1 MNPLFSVGYLPGEK
15 ELRTS
20 GQQVLDFVSAV
31 DPVQGIMRGMAAS
44 GRAFD
49 PELSVEERKAAGIE
63 AALETLA
70 PVGMGV
76 IGALAKQPAKAV
88 LMDTLTLTGAP
99 SDVSTS
105 RNFSKPKAPLTSE
118 AKAMVESGAFPK
130 PDELQRVA
138 MENNILAGQG
148 TGRMPVEVY
157 GELQRRYS
165 DEVGEIPTGPTRR
178 QVLAGIGSLAI
189 APEAVLQAG
198 KKVGVKAALTP
209 LASRLAGL
217 KAINKGIIPDL
228 ARETDLEIYNEQL
241 GYIPRY
247 MSKDEIAEEV
257 AALKRITEDEGGVP
271 PREGEYEAVQK
282 RLIQAQEKYYDESMP
297 LFDEVAEASLSEIAD
312 LDLDSLLIIHRQKR
326 NHSMG
331 YAVTEEKMDAI
342 RDIIMSKADQLPDY
356 FKSAMPSMLK
366 EHGKEYVIRNMEN
379 KVLNTG
385 ETVLFPYAD
394 GGRVASRL
402 TGLGSMG
409 YML

>member
-31 DPVQGIMRGMAAS
+31 DPAQGIMRGMAAS

-49 PELSVEERKAAGIE
+49 SELSDEERKAAGIE

-99 SDVSTS
+99 SDAVPVPPKTS
-105 RNFSKPKAPLTSE
+105 
-118 AKAMVESGAFPK
+118 
-130 PDELQRVA
+130 D
-138 MENNILAGQG
+138 
-148 TGRMPVEVY
+148 
-157 GELQRRYS
+157 
-165 DEVGEIPTGPTRR
+165 GPTRR

-198 KKVGVKAALTP
+198 KKVGVKAAVTP

-217 KAINKGIIPDL
+217 KDISRGVVPDIMRQDELTDIQDDFKLGGSRTMDPYKDAGIPPPKS
-228 ARETDLEIYNEQL
+228 NEMVEL
-241 GYIPRY
+241 DG
-247 MSKDEIAEEV
+247 
-257 AALKRITEDEGGVP
+257 RIQ
-271 PREGEYEAVQK
+271 EASD
-282 RLIQAQEKYYDESMP
+282 KYYAESMP
-297 LFDEVAEASLSEIAD
+297 LFDEVAEASLSEIKD
-312 LDLDSLLIIHRQKR
+312 LDLDSLLVIHQQQR
-326 NHSMG
+326 NHPVG
-331 YAVTEEKMDAI
+331 YAVTEEKMDDI
-342 RDIIMSKADQLPDY
+342 RDIIMSKVTADEYDRFGIDEAAIKKY
-356 FKSAMPSMLK
+356 
-366 EHGKEYVIRNMEN
+366 GKEYVVRSLEDRLTSANILIGVT
-379 KVLNTG
+379 KLP
-385 ETVLFPYAD
+385 FHYAD

-409 YML
+409 YMI

>member
-31 DPVQGIMRGMAAS
+31 DPAQGIMRGMAAS

-70 PVGMGV
+70 PMGMGV

-88 LMDTLTLTGAP
+88 LMDMLTLTGAP

-105 RNFSKPKAPLTSE
+105 RNFSKPEAPLTSE

-138 MENNILAGQG
+138 RENNILAGQG

-165 DEVGEIPTGPTRR
+165 DEVGEIPIRGSQLPPVVFRQSPDYIYGGGAIADFKIDPELPFQKRHTGED
-178 QVLAGIGSLAI
+178 QVLDMIESGYVRVKPTGANSGGNNPQTIYFGGNKADSPETATQTSGGFGLGSVTSSNTNKKKNIALIADSAELHKYIGKPLPISSLKHAWKTLESGELVDI
-189 APEAVLQAG
+189 LPDI
-198 KKVGVKAALTP
+198 
-209 LASRLAGL
+209 L
-217 KAINKGIIPDL
+217 KANQ
-228 ARETDLEIYNEQL
+228 N
-241 GYIPRY
+241 
-247 MSKDEIAEEV
+247 
-257 AALKRITEDEGGVP
+257 
-271 PREGEYEAVQK
+271 
-282 RLIQAQEKYYDESMP
+282 
-297 LFDEVAEASLSEIAD
+297 
-312 LDLDSLLIIHRQKR
+312 
-326 NHSMG
+326 
-331 YAVTEEKMDAI
+331 
-342 RDIIMSKADQLPDY
+342 
-356 FKSAMPSMLK
+356 
-366 EHGKEYVIRNMEN
+366 
-379 KVLNTG
+379 LN
-385 ETVLFPYAD
+385 FAD
-394 GGRVASRL
+394 GGRVASRF

>member
-31 DPVQGIMRGMAAS
+31 DPAQGIMRGMAAS

-99 SDVSTS
+99 SDAVPVPPKTS
-105 RNFSKPKAPLTSE
+105 
-118 AKAMVESGAFPK
+118 
-130 PDELQRVA
+130 D
-138 MENNILAGQG
+138 
-148 TGRMPVEVY
+148 
-157 GELQRRYS
+157 
-165 DEVGEIPTGPTRR
+165 GPTRR

-217 KAINKGIIPDL
+217 KAISKGMMPDL
-228 ARETDLEIYNEQL
+228 MRQDDLLDIEYQVQSGEYRFPDEDGIFENPYKDAGIPPPKPNEMGNLEARIKEARE
-241 GYIPRY
+241 
-247 MSKDEIAEEV
+247 
-257 AALKRITEDEGGVP
+257 
-271 PREGEYEAVQK
+271 
-282 RLIQAQEKYYDESMP
+282 KYFDESQR
-297 LFDEVAEASLSEIAD
+297 LFSEVSDASLSEIAK
-312 LDLDSLLIIHRQKR
+312 LDIDSLLIIHRQPPSASGR
-326 NHSMG
+326 VSQ
-331 YAVTEEKMDAI
+331 EKLDAI
-342 RDIIMSKADQLPDY
+342 RDIVISKAEQMPDR
-356 FKSAMPSMLK
+356 FKMG
-366 EHGKEYVIRNMEN
+366 EVDGKKYIVRDMEDY
-379 KVLNTG
+379 LD
-385 ETVLFPYAD
+385 EDYADSEIPFAD
-394 GGRVASRL
+394 GGSVASRL

-409 YML
+409 YMI

>member
-31 DPVQGIMRGMAAS
+31 DPAQGIMRGMAAS

-99 SDVSTS
+99 SDAAPVPPKTS
-105 RNFSKPKAPLTSE
+105 
-118 AKAMVESGAFPK
+118 
-130 PDELQRVA
+130 D
-138 MENNILAGQG
+138 
-148 TGRMPVEVY
+148 
-157 GELQRRYS
+157 
-165 DEVGEIPTGPTRR
+165 GPTRR

-198 KKVGVKAALTP
+198 KKVGVKAAVTP

-217 KAINKGIIPDL
+217 KAISRGLTPKIMRQDDLYDIDVQVQSGDYRLPDEDGIFEDPYKDAGIPPPKPNERVEL
-228 ARETDLEIYNEQL
+228 AARIKEARDKYF
-241 GYIPRY
+241 
-247 MSKDEIAEEV
+247 EESLSMFKEV
-257 AALKRITEDEGGVP
+257 ED
-271 PREGEYEAVQK
+271 
-282 RLIQAQEKYYDESMP
+282 
-297 LFDEVAEASLSEIAD
+297 ASLSEIAK
-312 LDLDSLLIIHRQKR
+312 LDIDSLQIIHRQH
-326 NHSMG
+326 NSYLGHQ
-331 YAVTEEKMDAI
+331 TIPEEKIDAI
-342 RDIIMSKADQLPDY
+342 RDMIISKAEQMPER
-356 FKSAMPSMLK
+356 FKID
-366 EHGKEYVIRNMEN
+366 EIGGKKYIVQDMMEEYEDSRIP
-379 KVLNTG
+379 
-385 ETVLFPYAD
+385 FAD
-394 GGRVASRL
+394 GGSVASRL

-409 YML
+409 YMI

>member
-31 DPVQGIMRGMAAS
+31 DPAQGIMRGMAAS

-49 PELSVEERKAAGIE
+49 PEVSVEERKAAGIE

-76 IGALAKQPAKAV
+76 IGALAKQPAKAI
-88 LMDTLTLTGAP
+88 LMDLLTLMGAP
-99 SDVSTS
+99 SDVSTRTAS
-105 RNFSKPKAPLTSE
+105 GRNRTRNFSKPEAPLTS
-118 AKAMVESGAFPK
+118 
-130 PDELQRVA
+130 D
-138 MENNILAGQG
+138 
-148 TGRMPVEVY
+148 
-157 GELQRRYS
+157 
-165 DEVGEIPTGPTRR
+165 GPTRR

-217 KAINKGIIPDL
+217 KAISKGMMPDL
-228 ARETDLEIYNEQL
+228 MRQDDLLDIEYQVQSGEYRFPDEDGIFENPYKDAGIPPPKPNEMGNLEARIKEAREKYF
-241 GYIPRY
+241 
-247 MSKDEIAEEV
+247 DESQHLFSEV
-257 AALKRITEDEGGVP
+257 AD
-271 PREGEYEAVQK
+271 
-282 RLIQAQEKYYDESMP
+282 
-297 LFDEVAEASLSEIAD
+297 ASLSEIAK
-312 LDLDSLLIIHRQKR
+312 LDIDSLLIIHRQPPSASGR
-326 NHSMG
+326 VSQ
-331 YAVTEEKMDAI
+331 EKLDAI
-342 RDIIMSKADQLPDY
+342 RDIVISKAEQMPDR
-356 FKSAMPSMLK
+356 FKMG
-366 EHGKEYVIRNMEN
+366 EVDGKKYIVRDMEDY
-379 KVLNTG
+379 LD
-385 ETVLFPYAD
+385 EDYADSEIPFAD

>member
-31 DPVQGIMRGMAAS
+31 DPAQGIMRGMAAS

-49 PELSVEERKAAGIE
+49 SELSDEERKAAGIE

-99 SDVSTS
+99 SDAVPVPPKTS
-105 RNFSKPKAPLTSE
+105 
-118 AKAMVESGAFPK
+118 
-130 PDELQRVA
+130 D
-138 MENNILAGQG
+138 
-148 TGRMPVEVY
+148 
-157 GELQRRYS
+157 
-165 DEVGEIPTGPTRR
+165 GPTRR

-217 KAINKGIIPDL
+217 KAIDKFMLDKSDL
-228 ARETDLEIYNEQL
+228 PPVEKFEL
-241 GYIPRY
+241 GDKY
-247 MSKDEIAEEV
+247 
-257 AALKRITEDEGGVP
+257 LK
-271 PREGEYEAVQK
+271 
-282 RLIQAQEKYYDESMP
+282 ESVSM
-297 LFDEVAEASLSEIAD
+297 FDEVADASLSEIAK
-312 LDLDSLLIIHRQKR
+312 LDIDSLLIIHRQDHLASGR
-326 NHSMG
+326 VSQ
-331 YAVTEEKMDAI
+331 EKLDAI
-342 RDIIMSKADQLPDY
+342 EDMVMSKVEQMPDR
-356 FKSAMPSMLK
+356 FKIGEAN
-366 EHGKEYVIRNMEN
+366 GKKFILRDMNDNFDEDYRDFEIP
-379 KVLNTG
+379 
-385 ETVLFPYAD
+385 FAD
-394 GGRVASRL
+394 GGSVASRL

-409 YML
+409 YMI

>member
-31 DPVQGIMRGMAAS
+31 DPAQGIMRGMAAS
-44 GRAFD
+44 GRAFNS
-49 PELSVEERKAAGIE
+49 ELSDEERKAAGIE

-99 SDVSTS
+99 SDAVPVPPKTS
-105 RNFSKPKAPLTSE
+105 
-118 AKAMVESGAFPK
+118 
-130 PDELQRVA
+130 D
-138 MENNILAGQG
+138 
-148 TGRMPVEVY
+148 
-157 GELQRRYS
+157 
-165 DEVGEIPTGPTRR
+165 GPTRR

-217 KAINKGIIPDL
+217 KAISRGLTPKIMRQDDLYDIDVQVQSGDYRVPDEDGIFEDPYKDAGIPPPKPNERVEL
-228 ARETDLEIYNEQL
+228 AARIKESRDKYF
-241 GYIPRY
+241 
-247 MSKDEIAEEV
+247 EESLSMFKEV
-257 AALKRITEDEGGVP
+257 ED
-271 PREGEYEAVQK
+271 
-282 RLIQAQEKYYDESMP
+282 
-297 LFDEVAEASLSEIAD
+297 ASLSEIAK
-312 LDLDSLLIIHRQKR
+312 LDIDSLQIIHRQH
-326 NHSMG
+326 NSYLGHQ
-331 YAVTEEKMDAI
+331 TIPEEKIDAI
-342 RDIIMSKADQLPDY
+342 RDMIISKAEQMPER
-356 FKSAMPSMLK
+356 FKID
-366 EHGKEYVIRNMEN
+366 EIGGKKYIVQDMMEEYEDSRIP
-379 KVLNTG
+379 
-385 ETVLFPYAD
+385 FAD

-409 YML
+409 YMI

>member
-31 DPVQGIMRGMAAS
+31 DPAQGIMRGMAAS

-99 SDVSTS
+99 SDAAPVPPKTS
-105 RNFSKPKAPLTSE
+105 
-118 AKAMVESGAFPK
+118 
-130 PDELQRVA
+130 D
-138 MENNILAGQG
+138 
-148 TGRMPVEVY
+148 
-157 GELQRRYS
+157 
-165 DEVGEIPTGPTRR
+165 GPTRR

-217 KAINKGIIPDL
+217 KAIDKFMLDYRGQPP
-228 ARETDLEIYNEQL
+228 AEKFKL
-241 GYIPRY
+241 G
-247 MSKDEIAEEV
+247 
-257 AALKRITEDEGGVP
+257 
-271 PREGEYEAVQK
+271 
-282 RLIQAQEKYYDESMP
+282 EKYLKESISM
-297 LFDEVAEASLSEIAD
+297 FDEVADASLSEIAD
-312 LDLDSLLIIHRQKR
+312 LDIDSLLIIHAQDHLASGRVSQ
-326 NHSMG
+326 
-331 YAVTEEKMDAI
+331 EKLDAI
-342 RDIIMSKADQLPDY
+342 EDMVMSKVEQMPERFKLGEANGKKFILRDMNDNFDEDY
-356 FKSAMPSMLK
+356 RDFEIP
-366 EHGKEYVIRNMEN
+366 
-379 KVLNTG
+379 
-385 ETVLFPYAD
+385 FAD
-394 GGRVASRL
+394 GGRVDVSRF

>member
-31 DPVQGIMRGMAAS
+31 DPAQGIMRGMAAS

-105 RNFSKPKAPLTSE
+105 RNFSKPEAPLTSE

-130 PDELQRVA
+130 SDELQRVA

-165 DEVGEIPTGPTRR
+165 DEVGEIPTGPTPR

-198 KKVGVKAALTP
+198 KKVGVKAAVTP

-217 KAINKGIIPDL
+217 KAISKGMMPDL
-228 ARETDLEIYNEQL
+228 MRQDDLIDIEYQVQSGDYRLPDEDGIFEDPYKDAGILPPKPNEMVNLEARIKEAREKYFKESQ
-241 GYIPRY
+241 R
-247 MSKDEIAEEV
+247 MFAEV
-257 AALKRITEDEGGVP
+257 AD
-271 PREGEYEAVQK
+271 
-282 RLIQAQEKYYDESMP
+282 
-297 LFDEVAEASLSEIAD
+297 ASLSEIAK
-312 LDLDSLLIIHRQKR
+312 LDMDSLQMIYRQPPSASGR
-326 NHSMG
+326 VSQ
-331 YAVTEEKMDAI
+331 EKLDAI
-342 RDIIMSKADQLPDY
+342 RDIMISKAEQMPER
-356 FKSAMPSMLK
+356 FKVEEIA
-366 EHGKEYVIRNMEN
+366 GKKYIVREVDAPEY
-379 KVLNTG
+379 
-385 ETVLFPYAD
+385 PYAD

>member
-31 DPVQGIMRGMAAS
+31 DPAQGIMRGMAAS

-49 PELSVEERKAAGIE
+49 SELSDEERKAAGIE

-99 SDVSTS
+99 SDAVPVPPKTS
-105 RNFSKPKAPLTSE
+105 
-118 AKAMVESGAFPK
+118 
-130 PDELQRVA
+130 D
-138 MENNILAGQG
+138 
-148 TGRMPVEVY
+148 
-157 GELQRRYS
+157 
-165 DEVGEIPTGPTRR
+165 GPTRR

-217 KAINKGIIPDL
+217 KAIDKFMLDKSGQPPV
-228 ARETDLEIYNEQL
+228 EKFEL
-241 GYIPRY
+241 GDKY
-247 MSKDEIAEEV
+247 
-257 AALKRITEDEGGVP
+257 LK
-271 PREGEYEAVQK
+271 
-282 RLIQAQEKYYDESMP
+282 ESISM
-297 LFDEVAEASLSEIAD
+297 FDEVADASLSEIAK
-312 LDLDSLLIIHRQKR
+312 LDIDSLLIIHRQDHLASGR
-326 NHSMG
+326 VSQ
-331 YAVTEEKMDAI
+331 EKLDAI
-342 RDIIMSKADQLPDY
+342 EDMVMSKVEQMPDR
-356 FKSAMPSMLK
+356 FKIGEAN
-366 EHGKEYVIRNMEN
+366 GKKFILRDMNDNFDEDYRDFEIP
-379 KVLNTG
+379 
-385 ETVLFPYAD
+385 FAD
-394 GGRVASRL
+394 GGSVASRL

-409 YML
+409 YMI